1 MARRSDIDWE
11 QVERLYIAGQLTIR
25 QIADKCGISVSVLT
39 AKAKK
44 NEWKRNLSKEIKAL
58 TKAKIAAID
67 TTAIVEE
74 SAQQSAQQSAQNI
87 KASIEQASDVAAGI
101 VLKHR
106 QSLQR
111 DNARASQLEE
121 KLDAL
126 IKQAADIK
134 ELDLLVRAYKN
145 LIEAKNKIIALERQ
159 AFGLDEK
166 DSNEQ
171 NDEFANLSEDALT
184 AIAAELAAQIGLLED
199 AGGH

>member
-1 MARRSDIDWE
+1 VARRSDIDWE

-25 QIADKCGISVSVLT
+25 QIADKCGISDSQVR
-39 AKAKK
+39 AKAKAQGW
-44 NEWKRNLSKEIKAL
+44 ERNLSKQIKAR
-58 TKAKIAAID
+58 TQAKIAAID
-67 TTAIVEE
+67 TDAIVEKSAEE
-74 SAQQSAQQSAQNI
+74 SAQKSAQQI
-87 KASIEQASDVAAGI
+87 KDSIEQASDVAAGI

-111 DNARASQLEE
+111 DNTRAVELET

-126 IKQAADIK
+126 IKEAADIK

-145 LIEAKNKIIALERQ
+145 LIEAKNKIITLERQ

-166 DSNEQ
+166 DSNDQ

-184 AIAAELAAQIGLLED
+184 AIASELAAQIGLLED